1 MGEARKRVL
10 VAEDEAP
17 LLDLIRLSLEANNY
31 QVFTARDGQEA
42 LELFDKTSVDL
53 VILDVMMPRLDG
65 FTVCQEIRRR
75 SDVPIMIITAL
86 GNTADVVKGL
96 EVGADD
102 YISKPFTFKEVLAR
116 VRALLRRAAWAQ
128 KEFSSRSMSI
138 GDVSMDVE
146 SQEVIVRDVP
156 IHLAPTEFALLRY
169 LMERAGKPVSKRD
182 IFQSVWG
189 TEYVGGTNLVEVA
202 VRRLREKVE
211 KDPSKPQYIQT
222 VRGVGYK
229 FRSRE
234 EVEALIQEEARKT
247 RESVEPQASERQDTT
262 EEQQTEAE

>member
-1 MGEARKRVL
+1 MGTAKKRVL

-31 QVFTARDGQEA
+31 QVFTATDGQQA
-42 LELFDKTSVDL
+42 LEIFDKTPVDL
-53 VILDVMMPRLDG
+53 VILDVMMPKLDG
-65 FTVCQEIRRR
+65 FTVCQEIRRQ

-86 GNTADVVKGL
+86 GNTSDVVKGL
-96 EVGADD
+96 EAGADD

-116 VRALLRRAAWAQ
+116 VKALLRRAEWA
-128 KEFSSRSMSI
+128 KEDFSARNITI
-138 GDVSMDVE
+138 GDISVDVE
-146 SQEVIVRDVP
+146 TQEVIVRDKN

-169 LMERAGKPVSKRD
+169 LMERAGKPVNKRD
-182 IFQSVWG
+182 IFQAVWG

-202 VRRLREKVE
+202 VRRLREKIE
-211 KDPSKPQYIQT
+211 EDPSKPVYIQT

-234 EVEALIQEEARKT
+234 ELAELLREKEEEAEKAR
-247 RESVEPQASERQDTT
+247 ASE
-262 EEQQTEAE
+262 EKAAAGQTEAA